1 MSGPQPIENV
11 DLEGL
16 LAPDPAQPRV
26 RWSASNQ
33 LQTNVVVLGPGEVVE
48 HHVERELD
56 VTLVFLTGCAVLA
69 HGSSAQLT
77 PATVTAPDVMV
88 LQAGTHRSMTAG
100 ADGAAYLTAHR
111 RRPSLL
117 PTVR

>member
-1 MSGPQPIENV
+1 MSGPQPVEHV
-11 DLEGL
+11 DLRGL

-48 HHVERELD
+48 PHVERELD
-56 VTLVFLTGCAVLA
+56 VTLVFLAGSAVLA
-69 HGSSAQLT
+69 HGSTAQLT
-77 PATVTAPDVMV
+77 GTTVTAPAVVV
-88 LQAGTHRSMTAG
+88 LPAGTHRSTTAG
-100 ADGAAYLTAHR
+100 ADGVSYLTAHR